1 MTFLVEAIT
10 YESALRKK
18 MNFKR
23 TIRILTQQDQ
33 IDAGCFDVRSVVEVC
48 RQALMA
54 YANGDV
60 IFPDKT
66 SVIFD
71 EATQDRI
78 NCLPAGFKDKKIYGM
93 KWVSVFPQNPVVHG
107 CPNLSAV
114 ILLSELTTGYPMAF
128 IEGTMLSNLR
138 TAAMSVLAARYLA
151 RKDSVEIGFIG
162 SGEQAKSHFLGMKAE
177 FPGIRV
183 CRVSSGSRESVS
195 TFVSQMQRFHP
206 DVEFVAYNEDYR
218 SAVEGADIVVTAI
231 SGQEPILKA
240 DWIKAGAFYCHVGG
254 YEDEF
259 AVAQKADKI
268 VCDNWDVVKH
278 RTQTISRMYKAGLL
292 VDGDIH
298 ANLHEIVNGMRPGR
312 ENDLEFV
319 YYNGVGLSYIDVAV
333 AHWAFSLASCRNI
346 GSDITMA
353 EESMFEMMKQV

>member
-1 MTFLVEAIT
+1 
-10 YESALRKK
+10 

-23 TIRILTQQDQ
+23 SIRILTQRDLL
-33 IDAGCFDVRSVVEVC
+33 DAGCFDIKAVMEVC
-48 RQALMA
+48 RKALIS
-54 YANGDV
+54 YAKGDV

-78 NCLPAGFKDKKIYGM
+78 NCLPAGFRDEKIYGM
-93 KWVSVFPQNPVVHG
+93 KWVSVFPQNPIEHG

-114 ILLSELTTGYPMAF
+114 VLLSELTTGYPVAF
-128 IEGTMLSNLR
+128 MEGTMLSNLR
-138 TAAMSVLAARYLA
+138 TAAMSALAARYLA
-151 RKDSVEIGFIG
+151 RRDSSEIGFIG
-162 SGEQAKSHFLGMKAE
+162 SGEQAKSHFLSMKAE

-195 TFVSQMQRFHP
+195 AFVSQMSKFHP
-206 DVEFVAYNEDYR
+206 EVEFRVCNEDYQ
-218 SAVEGADIVVTAI
+218 SAIEGSDIVVTAI

-240 DWIKAGAFYCHVGG
+240 AWIKSGAFYCHVGG

-268 VCDNWDVVKH
+268 VCDNWNVVKH

-292 VDGDIH
+292 KDEDIH
-298 ANLHEIVNGMRPGR
+298 ANLHEIVNGTHSGR
-312 ENDLEFV
+312 ENDSEFV
-319 YYNGVGLSYIDVAV
+319 YYNGVGLSFIDVAV
-333 AHWAFSLASCRNI
+333 ANWAFSRATEGGRGEVVVLQN
-346 GSDITMA
+346 G
-353 EESMFEMMKQV
+353 SMFDFFKEKICK